1 MRLVWLLV
9 LFCLLLMPLQQCE
22 GCSGTFANLP
32 NHVKS
37 CGKWRN
43 FLSGGL
49 KSRIDQTSRAEAER
63 LAESKRREEEHARI
77 RAEAALRDAERRAR
91 EEVTFS
97 HMHALMFLH

>member
-22 GCSGTFANLP
+22 GCSGTFANRP

-49 KSRIDQTSRAEAER
+49 KSRIDRTSQAEAEQ
-63 LAESKRREEEHARI
+63 LAEIQRREEEDARM
-77 RAEAALRDAERRAR
+77 RAEAALQDAERRAR
-91 EEVTFS
+91 EEVSFS
-97 HMHALMFLH
+97 HARMR